1 MFTMLN
7 ACYAGYVFSAIFLFQ
22 YHDQVVKIDP
32 KLYSEMPKNS
42 VLTGD
47 R

>member
-22 YHDQVVKIDP
+22 YHDQVVKIEPDYIQKCQMQ
-32 KLYSEMPKNS
+32 KLS
-42 VLTGD
+42 T
-47 R
+47 